1 MGQLAAWAQA
11 VHYIRGVEPRQGV
24 LGLWGMGAWV
34 LRGNRMV
41 GGLQGDPSWPAPSS
55 LQGGLGNGPVAARAR
70 LTGDAQA
77 GVE

>member
-11 VHYIRGVEPRQGV
+11 VHYICGLEPRQGV
-24 LGLWGMGAWV
+24 LGLWGIGAWV
-34 LRGNRMV
+34 LNLMV

-55 LQGGLGNGPVAARAR
+55 LQGGLGNGPVAACAR
-70 LTGDAQA
+70 LTGDTQA